1 MRTHCV
7 PARSQAANLLSRG
20 RKKYAD
26 PSRRMSRN
34 SELASRNRGL
44 LDPVVAGR
52 VLDGGSGPRPE
63 ITNQTTSAN
72 TTIAVSIKWSFAKT
86 Q

>member
-1 MRTHCV
+1 M
-7 PARSQAANLLSRG
+7 
-20 RKKYAD
+20 

-72 TTIAVSIKWSFAKT
+72 TTITVSITMVVRQDPVRGIRTELDRTKAAIPPMAGIAL
-86 Q
+86 